1 MNPKNLFVGLLSGCV
16 VTTTSF
22 AAMVPAGTPIVVRT
36 NAAISSHAR
45 PGRHFT
51 AVLDQ
56 NLAANGGVVL
66 KAGTHVSGIIQTSR
80 GSRSTTSSSP
90 LTLVLTS
97 IAANGRTVPIK
108 TASVEPQGA
117 KTTRSSRGSFSFG
130 ENIFPAGTRLEFRL
144 SQPVSL

>member
-1 MNPKNLFVGLLSGCV
+1 MNPKKLFFGLLSGCV

-22 AAMVPAGTPIVVRT
+22 AAVVPAGTPIVVRT
-36 NAAISSHAR
+36 NSAISSHAT

-56 NLAANGGVVL
+56 NLAANGSVVL

-97 IAANGRTVPIK
+97 IAVNGRMVAIK
-108 TASVEPQGA
+108 TASLEPQGA

-144 SQPVSL
+144 SQPVDL

>member
-1 MNPKNLFVGLLSGCV
+1 MNPKKLFFGLLSGWL
-16 VTTTSF
+16 VTMTSF
-22 AAMVPAGTPIVVRT
+22 AAVVPAGTPIVVRT
-36 NAAISSHAR
+36 NAPISSHAT

-56 NLAANGGVVL
+56 NLAVNGGVVL

-97 IAANGRTVPIK
+97 IAANGRMVAIK
-108 TASVEPQGA
+108 TASLEPQGA
-117 KTTRSSRGSFSFG
+117 KT
-130 ENIFPAGTRLEFRL
+130 
-144 SQPVSL
+144 

>member
-1 MNPKNLFVGLLSGCV
+1 MNPKKLFFGLLSGCV
-16 VTTTSF
+16 VTMTSS
-22 AAMVPAGTPIVVRT
+22 AAVVPAGTPIVVRT
-36 NAAISSHAR
+36 NAPISSHATPR
-45 PGRHFT
+45 SHFT

-56 NLAANGGVVL
+56 NLTANGGVVL

-97 IAANGRTVPIK
+97 IAANGRMVAIK
-108 TASVEPQGA
+108 TASLEPQGA

-130 ENIFPAGTRLEFRL
+130 ENIFPAGIRLEFRL
-144 SQPVSL
+144 SQPVNL